1 MHCNGFVQK
10 ELLMNIMSYADFE
23 KVDIRVGT
31 IVEVKDFP
39 QARKPAYQL
48 LIDFGPEIGI
58 KRSSA
63 QITKHYSKD
72 DLMGKQILGV
82 VNFPEKQ
89 IGPFFSQALTLG
101 LPDASGDVVLVAPA
115 QTIPNGKKLF

>member
-1 MHCNGFVQK
+1 M
-10 ELLMNIMSYADFE
+10 ISYADFE

-31 IVEVKDFP
+31 IIEVKDFP

-48 LIDFGPEIGI
+48 LINFGNEIGI

-63 QITKHYSKD
+63 QITSYSKES
-72 DLMGKQILGV
+72 LLGKQILAV

-89 IGPFFSQALTLG
+89 IGPFISQVLTLG
-101 LPDASGDVVLVAPA
+101 LPNENNQVILVGPNASI
-115 QTIPNGKKLF
+115 TNGNKLF

>member
-1 MHCNGFVQK
+1 
-10 ELLMNIMSYADFE
+10 MNLISYADFE

-48 LIDFGPEIGI
+48 LIDFGPEIGV

-63 QITKHYSKD
+63 QITHHYSKES
-72 DLMGKQILGV
+72 LTGKQILAV

-89 IGPFFSQALTLG
+89 IGPFFSQCLTLG
-101 LPDASGDVVLVAPA
+101 LPDEKGNVVLVQP
-115 QTIPNGKKLF
+115 TISVPNGKKLF

>member
-1 MHCNGFVQK
+1 MRKCVY
-10 ELLMNIMSYADFE
+10 MNLISYADFE

-31 IVEVKDFP
+31 IIEVKDFP

-63 QITKHYSKD
+63 QIVHHYQKEQ
-72 DLMGKQILGV
+72 LLGRQILGV

-89 IGPFFSQALTLG
+89 IGPFMSQSLTLG
-101 LPDASGDVVLVAPA
+101 LPDKIGQVVLIAPDLA
-115 QTIPNGKKLF
+115 VPNGQKLF